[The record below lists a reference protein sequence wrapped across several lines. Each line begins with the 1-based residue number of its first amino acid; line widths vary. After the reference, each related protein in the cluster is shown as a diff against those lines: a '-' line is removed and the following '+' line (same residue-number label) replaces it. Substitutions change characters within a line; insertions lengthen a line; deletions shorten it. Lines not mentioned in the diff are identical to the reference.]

1 MRNQRDE
8 LTTNKQASEKKNN
21 YKNNILFKV
30 STNSI

>member
-21 YKNNILFKV
+21 NNILFSKYK
-30 STNSI
+30 